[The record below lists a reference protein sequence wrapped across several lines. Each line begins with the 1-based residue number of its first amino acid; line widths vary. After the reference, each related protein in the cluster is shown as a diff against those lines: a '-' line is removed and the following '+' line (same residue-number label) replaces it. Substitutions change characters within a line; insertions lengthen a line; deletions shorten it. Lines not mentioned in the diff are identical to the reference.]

1 MSETNKKSGIFVGLN
16 HGRIVT
22 LPKKQ
27 DWKKRP
33 VLKKGRATKRVLS
46 VR

>member
-1 MSETNKKSGIFVGLN
+1 MSETNKKSGLFVGLN
-16 HGRIVT
+16 HGNIVT

-27 DWKKRP
+27 LWKKRP
-33 VLKKGRATKRVLS
+33 VTKKGRATKRVLA